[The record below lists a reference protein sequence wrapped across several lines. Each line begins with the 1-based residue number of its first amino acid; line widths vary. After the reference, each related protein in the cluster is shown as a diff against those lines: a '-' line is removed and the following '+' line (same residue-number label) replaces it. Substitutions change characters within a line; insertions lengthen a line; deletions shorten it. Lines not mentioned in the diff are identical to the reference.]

1 MAGQIKYSFQKSL
14 RCSYNVLTDLTQI
27 QALKGKVNVCSF
39 SGLKFPTYFILLRVK
54 NILEIVKTHFLKL
67 PLIIQISIQIL
78 YFPAG
83 ITRGTF
89 PETRQLLC
97 YTFKGM
103 MRFKNLWRL
112 HGSIPNISFK
122 VCNGIYN
129 LVKIR

>member
-27 QALKGKVNVCSF
+27 QALKGKVNLCSF

-54 NILEIVKTHFLKL
+54 NILEIVKYSITLPQYREIRVKTHFLKL

-83 ITRGTF
+83 ITR
-89 PETRQLLC
+89 
-97 YTFKGM
+97 
-103 MRFKNLWRL
+103 
-112 HGSIPNISFK
+112 
-122 VCNGIYN
+122 
-129 LVKIR
+129 